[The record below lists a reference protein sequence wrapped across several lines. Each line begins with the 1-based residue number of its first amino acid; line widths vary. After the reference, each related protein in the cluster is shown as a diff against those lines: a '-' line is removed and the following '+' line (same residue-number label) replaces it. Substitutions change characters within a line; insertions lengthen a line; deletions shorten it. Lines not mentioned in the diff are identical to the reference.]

1 MTSDPK
7 KFVEIARVCATLSRS
22 AATSEER
29 DTFADLA
36 TGGKSLPLTQ
46 GRVSG
51 PSMNAPIPR
60 RTIDTARRT
69 RRHE

>member
-36 TGGKSLPLTQ
+36 NRWQKFATDAGACF
-46 GRVSG
+46 G
-51 PSMNAPIPR
+51 PFDECADSKKDN
-60 RTIDTARRT
+60 
-69 RRHE
+69 RHSSPH